1 MGPNARMGNRRQME
15 SDEKFMADG
24 PTRAPRRT
32 LLDRYDKNQ
41 DGRITL
47 EELNG
52 AEALMQRLDT
62 NGDGV
67 LSGREAK

>member
-1 MGPNARMGNRRQME
+1 MD
-15 SDEKFMADG
+15 SDREFMADG
-24 PTRAPRRT
+24 PTRAPKQG
-32 LLDRYDKNQ
+32 LLARYDKDE

-52 AEALMQRLDT
+52 AEALMTRLDK

-67 LSGREAK
+67 LSGSEVR